1 MNERIKQLAI
11 YVVDDYTEDDYW
23 PFFTEELEEFAKLII
38 DECITACAT
47 ERLGKTSG
55 AAELIKERFGIT
67 E

>member
-1 MNERIKQLAI
+1 MNERIKELAI

-47 ERLGKTSG
+47 ERLGKTAG
-55 AAELIKERFGIT
+55 AAELIKDRFGI